1 MIETQN
7 TPLSEEEK
15 KLIYSLFDKHLI
27 TIGVLGLS
35 IRLQGYKR
43 IYLILSFF
51 LCAYLMIFQSFSI
64 LICALPIV
72 PMIIFSILY
81 FVDMNIM
88 IQRIVL
94 IQKVLMSEYNFSR
107 DLEFYL
113 DVLQNYAK
121 ETNFFNFSKR

>member
-1 MIETQN
+1 
-7 TPLSEEEK
+7 
-15 KLIYSLFDKHLI
+15 
-27 TIGVLGLS
+27 
-35 IRLQGYKR
+35 
-43 IYLILSFF
+43 
-51 LCAYLMIFQSFSI
+51 
-64 LICALPIV
+64 LPIA